1 MATANSGGPT
11 ARNLRAAARLV
22 GVVNLPQNATRSQ
35 MAGAIVG
42 VLQLVASPAGA
53 GRQRARMSPQD
64 AQHYRRDRVGYYLA
78 QGFTQPAIREALLNE
93 DPPIKVNESTIS
105 RDAAVIREQWKERAV
120 EQRAEVMAEQVAMWD
135 ARLRVLSEAWTHEMT
150 AYRNLRGSGTVDGL
164 VSTEFGRY
172 DEGGSL
178 GAARIRAAE
187 RLHAQIAEIERQRRD
202 LMGLDAV
209 ETGGTFREALIA
221 KAEELGWPDDAI
233 ADVVAQAEAIIA
245 AGLA

>member
-1 MATANSGGPT
+1 MATTSGPT

-22 GVVNLPQNATRSQ
+22 GVVTLPQHATRSQ
-35 MAGAIVG
+35 IAGAIVG
-42 VLQLVASPAGA
+42 ALQAVARPEPAVQA
-53 GRQRARMSPQD
+53 QRSPQD
-64 AQHYRRDRVGYYLA
+64 QQHYRRDRVGYYLA

-93 DPPIKVNESTIS
+93 NPPIKVHESTIS

-120 EQRAEVMAEQVAMWD
+120 EQRVEVMSEQVAMWD

-150 AYRNLRGSGTVDGL
+150 AYRNLRGRSSLDEL
-164 VSTEFGRY
+164 VQTPFGRI
-172 DEGGSL
+172 DEGGAL
-178 GAARIRAAE
+178 GAPHIRAAE
-187 RLHAQIAEIERQRRD
+187 RIHGQIIEIEKQRRD
-202 LMGLDAV
+202 LMGLDAA

-233 ADVVAQAEAIIA
+233 ADVVAKAEAIIK